1 MAFALNTRPLM
12 KSTIMQ
18 HIHSLREQLIHT
30 GVCEGLN
37 HEKTIQLSQKL
48 DEYIFL
54 YQSISNKTQ
63 IVFLDKYPHIN
74 FSSLSKTYSY
84 YVKQGSCNSCF
95 FYKLFN
101 YNDGI

>member
-1 MAFALNTRPLM
+1 MAFALNNRPLM

-54 YQSISNKTQ
+54 YQSSI
-63 IVFLDKYPHIN
+63 
-74 FSSLSKTYSY
+74 
-84 YVKQGSCNSCF
+84 KQDTDC
-95 FYKLFN
+95 LPR
-101 YNDGI
+101 